1 MFFKKAEQKRSHP
14 LLTMAIAAMTAVG
27 VCSVVNMSKKKM
39 KKMMG
44 CLRNL
49 CGCKKQED
57 AAGALSAEN

>member
-1 MFFKKAEQKRSHP
+1 
-14 LLTMAIAAMTAVG
+14 MAIAAMTAVG

-57 AAGALSAEN
+57 AVSALPAEN